1 MNMDKTDIQLY
12 LQRQSNSR
20 MLKVT
25 VFIENILLSAVLT
38 PMLFFVVLY
47 GFTYLCTHLVGFGD
61 SEFHRVMDLAGYY
74 ALGCGSILV
83 LTRLFFYGAL
93 PKFKALLTVSEIELL
108 YTVSKDAYDKLG
120 YGPEDERSAIDYL
133 NAVVMS
139 GVPMSAVHTRAV
151 DAMLFRAK
159 KEKDN
164 HDARLKMEKNINSL
178 TDSIAKT
185 GLTQDTPSLEHPD
198 H

>member
-1 MNMDKTDIQLY
+1 MDKTDIQLY
-12 LQRQSNSR
+12 LQRQSRSR

-25 VFIENILLSAVLT
+25 IFIENILLSAVLT
-38 PMLFFVVLY
+38 PMLIFVGLY
-47 GFTYLCTHLVGFGD
+47 GVTYLCAQLVGFGD
-61 SEFHRVMDLAGYY
+61 PEFHRVMELAGYC
-74 ALGCGSILV
+74 ALGCVGILV
-83 LTRLFFYGAL
+83 LTRLFFYGGL

-108 YTVSKDAYDKLG
+108 YTVSKDAYTALN
-120 YGPEDERSAIDYL
+120 YAPEDERPAIDYL

-139 GVPMSAVHTRAV
+139 GVPMSAVHTRTV
-151 DAMLFRAK
+151 DAMLFQAK

-164 HDARLKMEKNINSL
+164 HDARLKAENNINAL

-185 GLTQDTPSLEHPD
+185 GLMQDTPSLKHRD

>member
-1 MNMDKTDIQLY
+1 MDKTDIQLY
-12 LQRQSNSR
+12 LQRQSSSR

-38 PMLFFVVLY
+38 PMLIFVVLY
-47 GFTYLCTHLVGFGD
+47 GLTYLCSHLVGFGD

-74 ALGCGSILV
+74 ALGCGGILV
-83 LTRLFFYGAL
+83 LTRLFFYGAF

-108 YTVSKDAYDKLG
+108 YTVSMDTYDKLG
-120 YGPEDERSAIDYL
+120 YGPEDERPAIDYL

-139 GVPMSAVHTRAV
+139 GVPMSAVHTRTV

-164 HDARLKMEKNINSL
+164 HDARLKAENNINAL

-185 GLTQDTPSLEHPD
+185 GLALDTSSLEHPD